1 MSPKPCD
8 SELLTCV
15 WQHPRRMPQYS
26 VRQWELLLGQARQ
39 SRTLARLARMVA
51 DLDGAQALPPGVW
64 RHLQGGLRWVD
75 RQAHEVLW
83 EIDCIARA
91 LLHVDTPVVLLKGAA
106 YVAAGLP
113 SARGRLFNDVDI
125 LVDIA
130 RLEQVESA
138 LMGGGWLSAER
149 DAYNQRYY
157 REWRHELPPLEHVT
171 RHTFLDVHH
180 TITAPTSRFAVA
192 GLALLSG
199 LRPVGDSARL
209 FVLGPLDMVLHSAVH
224 LFQEGEFQHGLRDL
238 LDLDDLLIH
247 FAATEDIFWPSLL
260 DRATELGLQIPL
272 HHALHHVRRL
282 FGTAAPVALDARVRA
297 LQPNPLSRALMAWS
311 LGHALQPMHPSCD
324 RPATSFC
331 RSLLYLRAQWLR
343 MPAHLLIPH
352 LIRKAWRRVFPPE
365 DPHPSI
371 TA

>member
-1 MSPKPCD
+1 MRPEPPD
-8 SELLTCV
+8 RELLTRV
-15 WQHPRRMPQYS
+15 WQHPRRLPHYS

-39 SRTLARLARMVA
+39 SRTLARLARLMA
-51 DLDGAQALPPGVW
+51 DLDGGPALPPGAW
-64 RHLQGGLRWVD
+64 RHLQCGLRWVE

-83 EIDCIARA
+83 EIDCIERA
-91 LLHVDTPVVLLKGAA
+91 LQRVDTPVVLLKGAA

-113 SARGRLFNDVDI
+113 SARGRLFNDIDI
-125 LVDIA
+125 LVDIR
-130 RLEQVESA
+130 RLEEAESA

-171 RHTFLDVHH
+171 RHSFLDVHH

-192 GLALLSG
+192 GTTLLP
-199 LRPVGDSARL
+199 RIRAVGDTGRL
-209 FVLGPLDMVLHSAVH
+209 FVLDPLDMVLHSAVH

-247 FAATEDIFWPSLL
+247 FAAIEAGFWPALL
-260 DRATELGLQIPL
+260 DRAAELGLQIPL

-282 FGTAAPVALDARVRA
+282 FGTATPAALDTRVRA
-297 LQPNPLSRALMAWS
+297 LQPNPVSRALMAWS
-311 LGHALQPMHPSCD
+311 LAHALQPMHPSCD
-324 RPATSFC
+324 RPATGFC
-331 RSLLYLRAQWLR
+331 RGLLYLRAQWLR
-343 MPAHLLIPH
+343 MPVHLLVPH

-365 DPHPSI
+365 DLHPTL